1 MVSIAMGKREQNKE
15 VTYLRDPTQARLI
28 AFVRDHQTLKSKSR
42 VLEVALE
49 FYFAMADQ
57 YGLDDRWWPKVPDTG
72 QALAADEQHRYQT
85 RAAPESK
92 SKGRR

>member
-1 MVSIAMGKREQNKE
+1 MGKREQNKE

-28 AFVRDHQTLKSKSR
+28 SFVRDHETLKSKSR

-57 YGLDDRWWPKVPDTG
+57 YGLDDRWWPKIPNA
-72 QALAADEQHRYQT
+72 QEALAADEQHRYQV
-85 RAAPESK
+85 RAAPK
-92 SKGRR
+92 QKTTGRL